1 MNQLPIIDNKKISNL
16 TQAESAKSRGWRG
29 FVGGVGS
36 MGAWVRGSNFS
47 VVGVG
52 SVLHKI
58 LVRVTWVTWIKILAW
73 VTWVHNILA
82 WVPWIEILAWVKKQ
96 YG

>member
-58 LVRVTWVTWIKILAW
+58 LVWVTWIKILAW

-82 WVPWIEILAWVKKQ
+82 WVPWIEMHF
-96 YG
+96 